1 MLEMFQY
8 DFMVN
13 ALLAGFL
20 ISILASISGSFIV
33 LKRYSILTETLA
45 HSALVGVALGLLF
58 GLSPLWMAVLLAL
71 VSAWLIEYLRT
82 FHNLYSDSILA
93 IFLSASLAIAVVIIS
108 LADSFN
114 SSLFS
119 YLFGSILSVSSD
131 DLFRLALFGSISL
144 VLLLGFFKEFFF
156 IAFDEDVAQT
166 SGIKVKALN
175 FLFITIVAVIIALS
189 IRIVGTLLI
198 GALMVVPTMAALQFK
213 KGFKT
218 TIVIALLFSTVSV
231 FLGMVVSFHFS
242 LPSGAS
248 IVLVILAF
256 FIASLVINRRSS

>member
-1 MLEMFQY
+1 MLEIFQY
-8 DFMVN
+8 DFMIR
-13 ALLAGFL
+13 ALVAGIL
-20 ISILASISGSFIV
+20 IAILSSISGSFIV

-58 GLSPLWMAVLLAL
+58 GLSPLWMAVLIAL

-93 IFLSASLAIAVVIIS
+93 IFLSASLAIAIVIIS

-114 SSLFS
+114 TSLFT
-119 YLFGSILSVSSD
+119 YLFGSILSVTQE
-131 DLFRLALFGSISL
+131 DLLRLSLFGGVAL
-144 VLLLGFFKEFFF
+144 LLLLGFFKEFFF
-156 IAFDEDVAQT
+156 IAFDEEVAQT

-198 GALMVVPTMAALQFK
+198 GALMVIPTMTALQFK
-213 KGFKT
+213 KGFKMT
-218 TIVIALLFSTVSV
+218 IALAMLISLLSV
-231 FLGMVVSFHFS
+231 FMGMIVSFEYS
-242 LPSGAS
+242 LPSGAA
-248 IVLVILAF
+248 IVLSILLF
-256 FIASLVINRRSS
+256 FIVSIIINKKSR

>member
-8 DFMVN
+8 DFMIN
-13 ALLAGFL
+13 ALIAGVL
-20 ISILASISGSFIV
+20 IAILASISGSFIV

-45 HSALVGVALGLLF
+45 HSALVGVALGLLLN
-58 GLSPLWMAVLLAL
+58 LSPLWMAVLLAL
-71 VSAWLIEYLRT
+71 VSAWLIEYLRS

-108 LADSFN
+108 LADAFTT
-114 SSLFS
+114 SLFS
-119 YLFGSILSVSSD
+119 YLFGSILSVSDD
-131 DLFRLALFGSISL
+131 DLVRLALFGSISL
-144 VLLLGFFKEFFF
+144 LLLIGFFKEFFF

-166 SGIKVKALN
+166 SGIKVNVLN

-189 IRIVGTLLI
+189 IKIVGTLLI

-213 KGFKT
+213 KGFKQ
-218 TIVIALLFSTVSV
+218 TIAIALIFSILSV
-231 FLGMVVSFHFS
+231 FIGMVISFHLS

-248 IVLVILAF
+248 IVLTILLF
-256 FIASLVINRRSS
+256 FIISLIVNRR

>member
-1 MLEMFQY
+1 MFEY
-8 DFMVN
+8 DFMIN
-13 ALLAGFL
+13 ALIAGVL
-20 ISILASISGSFIV
+20 IAILASISGSFIV

-45 HSALVGVALGLLF
+45 HSALVGVALGLLLH
-58 GLSPLWMAVLLAL
+58 LSPLWMAVLLAL
-71 VSAWLIEYLRT
+71 ISAWLIEYLRS

-108 LADSFN
+108 LADAFTT
-114 SSLFS
+114 SLFS
-119 YLFGSILSVSSD
+119 YLFGSILSVSDD
-131 DLFRLALFGSISL
+131 DLLRLALFGLISL

-166 SGIKVKALN
+166 SGIKVNVLN

-189 IRIVGTLLI
+189 IKIVGTLLI

-213 KGFKT
+213 KGFKE
-218 TIVIALLFSTVSV
+218 TIGIALVFSIVSV
-231 FLGMVVSFHFS
+231 FIGMVVSFHFS

-248 IVLVILAF
+248 IVLTILLF
-256 FIASLVINRRSS
+256 FIISLIVNRR